1 MHPNDISSA
10 TTSGVKAPNS
20 LPWRQ
25 WRKNSHFNAFWGRN
39 YVIVIF
45 FTHYLWETMKWNQ
58 SFNLIKSTL
67 LEDLVG
73 SISYPHLLAG
83 ENDTFPD

>member
-1 MHPNDISSA
+1 MEPVHEPVVRFN
-10 TTSGVKAPNS
+10 
-20 LPWRQ
+20 
-25 WRKNSHFNAFWGRN
+25 KNLH
-39 YVIVIF
+39 
-45 FTHYLWETMKWNQ
+45 
-58 SFNLIKSTL
+58 L

>member
-10 TTSGVKAPNS
+10 TTIGIKDPNS

-25 WRKNSHFNAFWGRN
+25 WRKNSHFNAFC
-39 YVIVIF
+39 YYIIAIF

-58 SFNLIKSTL
+58 SFNLIKIYIIG
-67 LEDLVG
+67 G
-73 SISYPHLLAG
+73 SCRI
-83 ENDTFPD
+83 N